1 MANVTLDIPDDV
13 LAKFKSGVEAG
24 NALRLAAA
32 FSLCRQGE
40 LSTSQ
45 AGLAGLAYADFLE
58 AAAQAKFELFP
69 VNLEELKEEASIGH
83 TLGHRCVADDLAG
96 SGRAT

>member
-45 AGLAGLAYADFLE
+45 AA
-58 AAAQAKFELFP
+58 P
-69 VNLEELKEEASIGH
+69 
-83 TLGHRCVADDLAG
+83 
-96 SGRAT
+96 GRAGVRGFSRGGCSSEVRVVPGESRGAQGGGQHWSHSGSPMRRR